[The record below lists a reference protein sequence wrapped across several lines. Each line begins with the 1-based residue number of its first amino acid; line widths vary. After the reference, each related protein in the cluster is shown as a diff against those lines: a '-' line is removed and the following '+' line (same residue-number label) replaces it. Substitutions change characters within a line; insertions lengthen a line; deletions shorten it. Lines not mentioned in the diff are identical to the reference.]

1 MHLNIIFID
10 ILSSCSDSAKIQTLK
25 IESVQLRMRDHCPDY
40 EDE

>member
-10 ILSSCSDSAKIQTLK
+10 ILMSCSDSAKFQTRK
-25 IESVQLRMRDHCPDY
+25 IESVQLRMRNHSPDY